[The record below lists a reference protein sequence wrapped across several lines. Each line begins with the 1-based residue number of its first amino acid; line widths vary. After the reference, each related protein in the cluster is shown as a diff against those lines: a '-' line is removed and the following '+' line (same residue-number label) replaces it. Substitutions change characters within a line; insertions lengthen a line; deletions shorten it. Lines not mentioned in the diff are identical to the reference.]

1 MDVKYNIQERIS
13 KIYGQSPIM
22 LDLIIGLLLF
32 LSTFIVYLMHLAPSI
47 FTGDSA
53 DATIASYVL
62 GIPHP
67 PGFPVYTWIG
77 HIFTFI
83 PVGDIAYRVNLMS
96 AFFGALVIPIV
107 YMIIRLSAPQ
117 PQGSFVDNIASL
129 GGSIIGSMSFA
140 FSIYYWAQAE
150 IAEVYT
156 LNSFFIASM
165 ILLALVWAKKR
176 DARLLYLL
184 SLLFGLS
191 LGINAANIL
200 FAPSFLVFLFLID
213 REALLNKRTLFYM
226 VVLFSAIGALQ
237 LIYLFVR
244 ARQGPE
250 YAYMDIQNLEDFL
263 YFITASEYSSI
274 PFSVPLSTGI
284 SMYVDFLAK
293 SFSLTG
299 MAIGI
304 IGIALSLRRN
314 ILKSAFL
321 ASIFVINILFFV
333 QFNSFDIY
341 DKLIPS
347 FMIFSIFI
355 GLGILEVLDLIKTS
369 SKRVPALEA
378 GKKRYF
384 LKILLITLLLI
395 VAAIVPIS
403 SYNLYSQEVDRSDS
417 IDVSYFLAQVL
428 DEVPANSTIIDVW
441 QTCVPLRYFQ
451 IAYNMNPTVEILGA
465 DPVDWSGHIQERI
478 SRREV
483 FVLRAELVDET
494 LFNTYRVIPFLN
506 MPGVGILY
514 KINPDN
520 SSFSVNGPVIQHPVN
535 ELLGGKIKLLGY
547 DLNQTEEKDGFSI
560 TYYWQGMENVSKDY
574 IYALDLIDRQG
585 NVALEDVHIP
595 IYGIYPTS
603 RWAKNEVFAERYN
616 ISLPPTIEQGT
627 YQMFIT
633 GTWNKDESA
642 AYDKILLGN
651 IDVGRIDP
659 KDALVNYDRMLDQT
673 SE

>member
-1 MDVKYNIQERIS
+1 MVVLYNLKDRIIELS
-13 KIYGQSPIM
+13 RQSPIM
-22 LDLIIGLLLF
+22 LDLIVSLLLF
-32 LSTFIVYLMHLAPSI
+32 LSTFIVYLKHLAPSI

-67 PGFPVYTWIG
+67 PGFPVYTWFG

-83 PVGDIAYRVNLMS
+83 PVGDIAYRVNFMS

-107 YMIIRLSAPQ
+107 YMIIRSLAPQ
-117 PQGSFVDNIASL
+117 SQGSFVDAIASRS
-129 GGSIIGSMSFA
+129 GSIIGSMSFA

-150 IAEVYT
+150 IAEIYT

-165 ILLALVWAKKR
+165 ILLALIWAEKR
-176 DARLLYLL
+176 DLRLLYLL
-184 SLLFGLS
+184 SLLFSLS

-200 FAPSFLVFLFLID
+200 FAPSFLVFLLLVD
-213 REALLNKRTLFYM
+213 RDALLNKRTLFSM
-226 VVLFSAIGALQ
+226 IIIFSTIGALQ

-244 ARQGPE
+244 AWQGPA
-250 YAYMDIQNLEDFL
+250 YAYADIRSLNNFL

-274 PFSVPLSTGI
+274 PFSVPLSSGI

-299 MAIGI
+299 MATGI
-304 IGIALSLRRN
+304 IGIALSLRRD

-321 ASIFVINILFFV
+321 ASMFVINILFFV

-355 GLGILEVLDLIKTS
+355 GLGIWEILDLIKTS
-369 SKRVPALEA
+369 SQKVPALESW
-378 GKKRYF
+378 KRGYF
-384 LKILLITLLLI
+384 LKISLIALVLI
-395 VAAIVPIS
+395 IAANVPIS
-403 SYNLYSQEVDRSDS
+403 SYTLYSQEVDRSAS
-417 IDVSYFLAQVL
+417 IDLSYFLAQVL
-428 DEVPANSTIIDVW
+428 NDVPANSSILDVW
-441 QTCVPLRYFQ
+441 HTCVPLRYFQ
-451 IAYNMNPTVEILGA
+451 IVYHMNPTVEILGV
-465 DPVDWSGHIQERI
+465 DPVDWPSRIQERI
-478 SRREV
+478 NRRGV
-483 FVLRAELVDET
+483 FILRADLVDET
-494 LFNTYRVIPFLN
+494 LFNRYSVIPVLN
-506 MPGVGILY
+506 MPNVEVLY
-514 KINPDN
+514 KINPEY
-520 SSFSVNGPVIQHPVN
+520 SSFSVSSPVIQHPVN
-535 ELLGGKIKLLGY
+535 ELLSGKIKLLGY
-547 DLNQTEEKDGFSI
+547 DLNQTEEIGGFSI
-560 TYYWQGMENVSKDY
+560 TYYWQSLENVSKDY
-574 IYALDLIDRQG
+574 ICALDLIDPRG
-585 NVALEDVHIP
+585 NVALEDIHIP
-595 IYGIYPTS
+595 IYDIYPTS

-659 KDALVNYDRMLDQT
+659 KGALVNYD
-673 SE
+673 